1 MEEPMS
7 EAYTT
12 PANEKSC
19 QTDDLM
25 DEAGVPGPD
34 LASKTLVNST
44 EIGDPPLLQRPLQ
57 TSKSGIEQIIEC
69 FRTGTA
75 QLKHILLKEVDTIFE
90 CKLCRSLFRGLPNLI
105 KHKEIYC
112 FSRLSE
118 PDDSSGDGKKSIKEL
133 LEAIYP
139 RSEKQEYFLRLEPIA
154 SNQNAVY
161 QYLSTE
167 EDFPPSS
174 QSPEHTRTDNWSH
187 VHHHEPN
194 TEINMKEGEDHCVK
208 EEERESVNKDDED
221 DVESEERQVSSE
233 ERTDVSDSPSC
244 RCRLCNRTYKV
255 RGHLQR
261 HLRIVH
267 KIITSAE
274 PMSDNKKSNGKVPE
288 SPDANTSDSQSQKSP
303 REENKIPWKPAFS
316 MGFDLKTRFCKLCR
330 RTFSSDQNLTKHIE
344 LHTDNGTDFF
354 VKFYCC
360 PLCSYMT
367 RRKRDVVRHLSDFH
381 KKNSAYL
388 SRISQSLDSSA
399 IKTPAEDVLN
409 KKEPKVQRQQEV
421 KLHSSPYLTRRNQNA
436 PRKTSGG
443 EKASTGVKVERDS
456 AEGKVMQPLSVCGVC
471 GQGFRKQR
479 HLDLHMRSHQKTAGR
494 RAAAGVRTRSK
505 VVL

>member
-7 EAYTT
+7 DACTT

-25 DEAGVPGPD
+25 IEAVVPGPD

-44 EIGDPPLLQRPLQ
+44 EMGDPPLLLRPLQ
-57 TSKSGIEQIIEC
+57 TSKSGIEQIIAC

-75 QLKHILLKEVDTIFE
+75 ELKHILLKEVDTIFE

-112 FSRLSE
+112 FSRLSQ
-118 PDDSSGDGKKSIKEL
+118 PDDSSGDGEKSIKEL

-139 RSEKQEYFLRLEPIA
+139 RSEKQEYFMRLEPIA
-154 SNQNAVY
+154 GNQNAVY
-161 QYLSTE
+161 QYVSSE
-167 EDFPPSS
+167 EDLPPSS
-174 QSPEHTRTDNWSH
+174 QSPEHTNTDDWSH
-187 VHHHEPN
+187 VHLHEPN
-194 TEINMKEGEDHCVK
+194 TEMKEGEDHCVK
-208 EEERESVNKDDED
+208 EEERASVNKDDED
-221 DVESEERQVSSE
+221 DEGSEEHQVSSE
-233 ERTDVSDSPSC
+233 DRTEEADVSDSSSC

-255 RGHLQR
+255 RGRLQR

-267 KIITSAE
+267 KIITSSE
-274 PMSDNKKSNGKVPE
+274 PTSNNKKTNGKVPE
-288 SPDANTSDSQSQKSP
+288 SPDANTSDSQKSP
-303 REENKIPWKPAFS
+303 REENKVPWKPTFS
-316 MGFDLKTRFCKLCR
+316 AGFDLKTRFCKLCR
-330 RTFSSDQNLTKHIE
+330 RTFSSEQNLAKHIE
-344 LHTDNGTDFF
+344 LHTDNGSDFF

-360 PLCSYMT
+360 PMCSYRT

-381 KKNSAYL
+381 KKNSTYL
-388 SRISQSLDSSA
+388 SRISQSLESSA
-399 IKTPAEDVLN
+399 IKTPAKDVLN
-409 KKEPKVQRQQEV
+409 KKKPKMQQEV
-421 KLHSSPYLTRRNQNA
+421 KLHSSPYLTRRNHNA
-436 PRKTSGG
+436 PRKTPGG
-443 EKASTGVKVERDS
+443 EKGRSGVKVKRDS
-456 AEGKVMQPLSVCGVC
+456 GEGKVMQPLSVCGVC

-505 VVL
+505 VMH